1 MSRLSVFLLG
11 PFRAAIDGQPV
22 TGFRSDKVRALM
34 AYLAVELDRP
44 HRRESLAGL
53 LWPDY
58 PERSARAHLRV
69 ALTNLRQV
77 IGDHQAR
84 PPFLLISRQ
93 TIQFHQGS
101 DAWVDATAFRT
112 LLQSSQPTT
121 EQMVEAVDLYRG
133 EFLAGFSLADS
144 PPFEEWALLTRE
156 QFHRLVIETLDHLAN
171 SLEQRGECERALVH
185 AWRQVDLDP
194 WREKAHRQ
202 VMRLLAQTGQ
212 RSAALAQYRHCRR
225 VLREELGVDV
235 SEETR
240 QLYEKLKRGKGLPG
254 ASARRPR
261 HNLPAQT
268 TSFEGREEELAE
280 IDQLLSNPSCRLLTL
295 VGPGGIGKTRLAL
308 EAAAQKIRNYKD
320 GVYFVPLA
328 RLSSA
333 QFVVSGIAS
342 ALSFTPDKDA
352 SNLDTKTQL
361 LEYLG
366 ERTVLLLM
374 DSFEHLIQGCHLL
387 PDILEHAPNVR
398 LLVTSREQL
407 GLRGEWVKE
416 LQGMRYPDIGDQVS
430 IEAYD
435 ALKLFATRA
444 RQSDSGFTLSADE
457 LPHVNHICRLVEG
470 MPLGIELA
478 AAWVSVLSCREIA
491 REIEQSI
498 DILAAPARELPDRHR
513 SLRAAFDHSWK
524 LLTEEARSGFRKLSV
539 FRGGFSREA
548 AMAVAEVDLA
558 LLGELV
564 HKSLLRRNA
573 QGRYEIHELLRQ
585 YAAEKLDALPE
596 ERRNVR
602 ERHSRYYVEFLSAR
616 EPDLFG
622 ERLPEIRD
630 EIRTEM
636 ENVRAGVHW
645 AVAHWSEGEA
655 REALAR
661 FDAVFLAQGWYEGK
675 EAFAAIVQALQEGQE
690 TEPDGGMPS
699 PPVLSAMAYQ
709 ALYGSLLG
717 DSDAS
722 EAILQKCLPALELLG
737 IQREVVVSH
746 FAHGVSA
753 FYRGEFEEARQ
764 QFEES
769 LALARAGQFERWVA
783 HSLMWLGWLLCEL
796 GDYELAQTL
805 CEDSYS
811 HYREQG
817 NRWGMGFVLTKLG
830 FVADAKQDHSLARRC
845 HEEALD
851 ILTAFG
857 DRAGQAYA
865 TSRLSLTAYGEG
877 QYAEARQLGR
887 QGYELFEKLGHRWG
901 MGASLCRT
909 GFAALGLGRCR
920 EARTCFHQALELAVD
935 MKHIPLMLY
944 ALSGF
949 ASLLAEAGEEPE
961 ALELFAFV
969 EEHPQTPVTYLNL
982 VRQRSLE
989 LETRVSQ
996 EALSAARAKGRTSE
1010 LEAVVEAVLRDP
1022 WGRDRFPTLGPDP
1035 YESNHGQDH
1044 TDQLPPCGITG

>member
-1 MSRLSVFLLG
+1 MARLSVFLLG

-22 TGFRSDKVRALM
+22 TGFRSDKVRALL
-34 AYLAVELDRP
+34 AYLAVESDRP

-93 TIQFHQGS
+93 TIQFHQAS
-101 DAWVDATAFRT
+101 DAWVDAQAFRT

-156 QFHRLVIETLDHLAN
+156 QFHRLVIETLAHLAN
-171 SLEQRGECERALVH
+171 SLEQRGECEQALVH
-185 AWRQVDLDP
+185 ARRQVDLDP

-202 VMRLLAQTGQ
+202 VMRLLVWTGQ
-212 RSAALAQYRHCRR
+212 RSAALAQYRHCRQ
-225 VLREELGVDV
+225 VLHEELGVDV

-240 QLYEKLKRGKGLPG
+240 QLYEGLKRGEGLPDLR
-254 ASARRPR
+254 AQRPR

-308 EAAAQKIRNYKD
+308 EVAAQEVRNYKD

-328 RLSSA
+328 HLSSA

-342 ALSFTPDKDA
+342 ALGFTPDKDA
-352 SNLDTKTQL
+352 SNLDTERQL

-387 PDILEHAPNVR
+387 PGLLEHAPNVR
-398 LLVTSREQL
+398 LLVTSRERL

-416 LQGMRYPDIGDQVS
+416 LQGMRYPDNGDPVS

-435 ALKLFATRA
+435 ALKLFAARA

-457 LPHVNHICRLVEG
+457 LPHVKEICRLVEG

-478 AAWVSVLSCREIA
+478 AAWVSVLSCQEIA
-491 REIEQSI
+491 REIEESI

-513 SLRAAFDHSWK
+513 SVRAAFDHSWK
-524 LLTEEARSGFRKLSV
+524 LLTEEAKSGFRQLSV

-548 AMAVAEVDLA
+548 AMAVAGVDLA

-573 QGRYEIHELLRQ
+573 RGRYEIHELLRQ

-596 ERRNVR
+596 EWRKVR
-602 ERHSRYYVEFLSAR
+602 ERHSRYYVQFLSAR
-616 EPDLFG
+616 ELDLFG
-622 ERLPEIRD
+622 DRLPEIRD
-630 EIRTEM
+630 EIRTEL
-636 ENVRAGVHW
+636 ENVRAAVHW
-645 AVAHWSEGEA
+645 AVAHWSEAEA
-655 REALAR
+655 REALVH
-661 FDAVFLAQGWYEGK
+661 FDAVFLVQGWYEGQ
-675 EAFAAIVQALQEGQE
+675 EAFAAVVRALRERQE
-690 TEPDGGMPS
+690 TEPDGGAPPS
-699 PPVLSAMAYQ
+699 PPMLSAMAYQ

-717 DSDAS
+717 DNDAS
-722 EAILQKCLPALELLG
+722 EAILQKCLPALDLLG
-737 IQREVVVSH
+737 IQREVVVCH
-746 FAHGVSA
+746 FARGVNA
-753 FYRGEFEEARQ
+753 FYCGEFEEARQ
-764 QFEES
+764 RFEES
-769 LALARAGQFERWVA
+769 LALAKAGQFERWVA

-796 GDYELAQTL
+796 GDYERAQTL
-805 CEDSYS
+805 CEESYS

-830 FVADAKQDHSLARRC
+830 LVADAKQDHSLARRC

-851 ILTAFG
+851 ILAAFG

-865 TSRLSLTAYGEG
+865 TSRLSLTAYWEDK
-877 QYAEARQLGR
+877 YAEASQLGR
-887 QGYELFEKLGHRWG
+887 QGYELFEELGHRWG
-901 MGASLCRT
+901 MGATLCRT
-909 GFAALGLGRCR
+909 GYAALGLGRHR
-920 EARTCFHQALELAVD
+920 EARTCFHQALELAAG
-935 MKHIPLMLY
+935 MKHVPLMLY

-949 ASLLAEAGEEPE
+949 ASLLAEAGRGSE

-969 EEHPQTPVTYLNL
+969 EQHPQIHVNYLPL
-982 VRQRSLE
+982 VRQRSLD
-989 LETRVSQ
+989 LETRLPQ
-996 EALSAARAKGRTSE
+996 EAVSAARARGATLK
-1010 LEAVVEAVLRDP
+1010 LEVIVKAVSRDP
-1022 WGRDRFPTLGPDP
+1022 SSRD
-1035 YESNHGQDH
+1035 
-1044 TDQLPPCGITG
+1044 